1 MGIMTELERLF
12 QEYMATPDD
21 GVEVDAPPMQLRPGL
36 QPCGHPVQA
45 IRSMPYIGEQHSNW
59 CGWCADV
66 ARLGEALEWALVHIS
81 YPKYIPALAE
91 EDEKRL
97 AQQWKATIGQARA
110 ALSTPTNDC
119 LAQHDA
125 EVRAQER
132 ERCVRKCREVEAYW
146 RKQANRHNLGIDY
159 GRRDGAIFC
168 VAAIHE
174 QEDEH
179 HVES

>member
-1 MGIMTELERLF
+1 VGIMTELERLF

-119 LAQHDA
+119 LAQRDA
-125 EVRAQER
+125 EVRER
-132 ERCVRKCREVEAYW
+132 QARICDEVAGLSGTRGPWARAAETCASRIREAPTT
-146 RKQANRHNLGIDY
+146 
-159 GRRDGAIFC
+159 
-168 VAAIHE
+168 
-174 QEDEH
+174 
-179 HVES
+179 